1 VREFSVPATTEVG
14 PDEAITDL
22 LATNVAEH
30 GSEVGMRVHRGGQW
44 QDVTWREF
52 GDQVAGVAKGLIAG
66 GVGPGDRVALQART
80 RYEWTVCDF
89 AIWTA
94 GAVTVPV
101 YETSSADQVAWILAD
116 SGATAAI
123 VERPEHAEAME
134 SVRDQAPDLGPIWI
148 LDDDAVGTLTAAG
161 QDVPDDE
168 LTARRPPS
176 RPTASRRSST
186 PAAPPAGPRA
196 AS

>member
-1 VREFSVPATTEVG
+1 MPRATVPLPRSGRRGPGVREFSVPATTDVG
-14 PDEAITDL
+14 PDEAIPDL

-44 QDVTWREF
+44 HDVTWREF
-52 GDQVAGVAKGLIAG
+52 GDHVAGVAKGLIAG

-101 YETSSADQVAWILAD
+101 YETPSAARVAGALAD
-116 SGATAAI
+116 PGAKAAV
-123 VERPEHAEAME
+123 VERTDHAETME
-134 SVRDQAPDLGPIWI
+134 SVREQAPDLGPIWTM
-148 LDDDAVGTLTAAG
+148 DDDVVGT
-161 QDVPDDE
+161 
-168 LTARRPPS
+168 
-176 RPTASRRSST
+176 
-186 PAAPPAGPRA
+186 
-196 AS
+196 